1 MLIKN
6 KRVEIKN
13 EYEKFRNDNKIERSS
28 ISPRS
33 GALATGIIIFILI
46 IETML
51 NGYFFGKGNPLGLV
65 GGWFL
70 ALILSLI
77 NITIGISVGKYIL
90 PYKNHIS
97 KNRKN
102 FAILGYIFYLI
113 FIFGFN
119 FLIGHWRDIS
129 ALGIEASID
138 DFIIRT
144 ANPLFFED
152 IESILLIMVGFY
164 FLFIQVFTDIV

>member
-1 MLIKN
+1 MM
-6 KRVEIKN
+6 
-13 EYEKFRNDNKIERSS
+13 NDNKIERSS

-33 GALATGIIIFILI
+33 GALATAIIIFILI

-90 PYKNHIS
+90 PYKNHI
-97 KNRKN
+97 
-102 FAILGYIFYLI
+102 
-113 FIFGFN
+113 
-119 FLIGHWRDIS
+119 
-129 ALGIEASID
+129 
-138 DFIIRT
+138 
-144 ANPLFFED
+144 
-152 IESILLIMVGFY
+152 
-164 FLFIQVFTDIV
+164 

>member
-28 ISPRS
+28 ILPRS

-65 GGWFL
+65 GLVF
-70 ALILSLI
+70 
-77 NITIGISVGKYIL
+77 GIY
-90 PYKNHIS
+90 
-97 KNRKN
+97 
-102 FAILGYIFYLI
+102 
-113 FIFGFN
+113 FIFN
-119 FLIGHWRDIS
+119 KYHNWNKRWKI
-129 ALGIEASID
+129 
-138 DFIIRT
+138 
-144 ANPLFFED
+144 
-152 IESILLIMVGFY
+152 Y
-164 FLFIQVFTDIV
+164 FTL